1 MIAINRLKWGIDMN
15 IALAVLAGLVWGAL
29 AALLG
34 GVITR
39 RSLAKNSTSAVLIG
53 NLLRT
58 LTDLAALGL
67 VFLGRKLLP
76 FDYTWMLIATA
87 VALSVGTIVISY
99 RIAGKK

>member
-1 MIAINRLKWGIDMN
+1 MS

-39 RSLAKNSTSAVLIG
+39 RSLAKNSTAAVLIG

-58 LTDLAALGL
+58 LTDPVLRRQVQNLADSNQAMFDRFYHL
-67 VFLGRKLLP
+67 V
-76 FDYTWMLIATA
+76 
-87 VALSVGTIVISY
+87 
-99 RIAGKK
+99 

>member
-1 MIAINRLKWGIDMN
+1 MSI
-15 IALAVLAGLVWGAL
+15 VLPILLGLVWGAL

-39 RSLAKNSTSAVLIG
+39 HTLAKNSTGAVMAG

-67 VFLGRKLLP
+67 VFLLRDLLP

>member
-1 MIAINRLKWGIDMN
+1 MSNFI
-15 IALAVLAGLVWGAL
+15 AVLAGLVWGAL

-34 GVITR
+34 GLVTR
-39 RSLAKNSTSAVLIG
+39 RSLAKNSTSAVMVG

-58 LTDLAALGL
+58 LIDFTALGVIL
-67 VFLGRKLLP
+67 LLRNTLP
-76 FDYTWMLIATA
+76 FDFNWAMIAAA

>member
-1 MIAINRLKWGIDMN
+1 MSI
-15 IALAVLAGLVWGAL
+15 VLPIFLGLVWGAL

-39 RSLAKNSTSAVLIG
+39 RSLQKASTGAVMAG

-67 VFLGRKLLP
+67 VFLLRKLLP

-87 VALSVGTIVISY
+87 IALSIGTIVISY

>member
-1 MIAINRLKWGIDMN
+1 MN
-15 IALAVLAGLVWGAL
+15 LAFAVLAGLVWGAL

-39 RSLAKNSTSAVLIG
+39 RALAKNSNGALLAG

-58 LTDLAALGL
+58 VVDRTALGL
-67 VFLGRKLLP
+67 IFLLRKVLP
-76 FDYTWMLIATA
+76 FDWTWMMIAAA
-87 VALSVGTIVISY
+87 VALSIGIIVISF

>member
-1 MIAINRLKWGIDMN
+1 MLITLAIL
-15 IALAVLAGLVWGAL
+15 LGLVWGAL

-34 GVITR
+34 GVVTR
-39 RSLAKNSTSAVLIG
+39 RALAKDSNAALMAG

-58 LTDLAALGL
+58 VIDLSALGL
-67 VFLGRKLLP
+67 VFLLRNLLP

-87 VALSVGTIVISY
+87 VALSVGTIVISF